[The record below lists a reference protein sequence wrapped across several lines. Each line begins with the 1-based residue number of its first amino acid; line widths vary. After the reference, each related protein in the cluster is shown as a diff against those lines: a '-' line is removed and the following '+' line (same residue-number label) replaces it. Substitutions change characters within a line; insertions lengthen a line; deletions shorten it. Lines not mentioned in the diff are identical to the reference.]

1 MRFLLEVAGQ
11 GENDGQKQQGFNQ
24 DNITKALMSSMV
36 QSNQYAEFGGVSDA
50 KRDMKLQK
58 EIQMKQVHDADKKE
72 ISQPGNPLIKST
84 KQKQLEYLK

>member
-24 DNITKALMSSMV
+24 DNITKALLSSML
-36 QSNQYAEFGGVSDA
+36 QWNQYAEFGGVSDA

-58 EIQMKQVHDADKKE
+58 EI
-72 ISQPGNPLIKST
+72 
-84 KQKQLEYLK
+84 